1 MAVKMQHR
9 AIVTRRK
16 ILEAAITLF
25 AEKGFNGTAVDDISL
40 AAGANKQR
48 IYAYFG
54 SKRKLFEAALLEVF
68 QRVKLF
74 GSSTLEKAERDPE
87 NLSRIVLESFLKLHA
102 EQPVLWR
109 LLSWANLEGG
119 ESVKVLEAARRDENS
134 ALKVIFERAV
144 AAGVIKQLNFESWL
158 FILLGVSCFYY
169 SNRHT
174 LEYTLNDNLSAPE
187 WQKQLVSDVQMLF
200 SK

>member
-54 SKRKLFEAALLEVF
+54 SKRISLRRLCLRF
-68 QRVKLF
+68 
-74 GSSTLEKAERDPE
+74 SS
-87 NLSRIVLESFLKLHA
+87 
-102 EQPVLWR
+102 
-109 LLSWANLEGG
+109 G
-119 ESVKVLEAARRDENS
+119 
-134 ALKVIFERAV
+134 
-144 AAGVIKQLNFESWL
+144 
-158 FILLGVSCFYY
+158 
-169 SNRHT
+169 
-174 LEYTLNDNLSAPE
+174 
-187 WQKQLVSDVQMLF
+187 
-200 SK
+200 